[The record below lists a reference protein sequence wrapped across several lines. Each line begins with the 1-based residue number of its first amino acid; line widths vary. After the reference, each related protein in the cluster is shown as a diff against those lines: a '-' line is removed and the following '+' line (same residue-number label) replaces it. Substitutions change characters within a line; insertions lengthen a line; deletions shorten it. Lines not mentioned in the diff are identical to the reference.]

1 MKSSSTDTKPDSS
14 KPFNPFGA
22 PNTTTTPA
30 ATTTTTAPASSE
42 ASKPAETA
50 EKTDAA
56 PTPATPAPAAA
67 PAAPAPATEKKEEKE
82 EKTESIPQADGAAS
96 TTGDNLQ
103 EPEYDV
109 EVKLSD
115 MQADPNNPLY
125 SIKSFGDLGLYVDS
139 PAGFY
144 HHLQHHP

>member
-22 PNTTTTPA
+22 SNTTTTPA

-67 PAAPAPATEKKEEKE
+67 PAAPATEKKEEEKE

-144 HHLQHHP
+144 HYLQHHS

>member
-22 PNTTTTPA
+22 SNTTTTPA

-67 PAAPAPATEKKEEKE
+67 PAAPATEKKEEEKE